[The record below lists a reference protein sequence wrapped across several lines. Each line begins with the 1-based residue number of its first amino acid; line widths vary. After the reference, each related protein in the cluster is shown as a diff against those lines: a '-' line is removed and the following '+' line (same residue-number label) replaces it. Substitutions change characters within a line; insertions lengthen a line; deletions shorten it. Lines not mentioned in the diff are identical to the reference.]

1 MAIDNRNIRIDPEL
15 MALAKAKLAEARLAR
30 SAEAALADAG
40 IVDQLAAFDR
50 VAEQAE
56 AVADTR
62 DVETKLAEDIASH

>member
-30 SAEAALADAG
+30 AAEAAEADAG
-40 IVDQLAAFDR
+40 IADQLAAFDR
-50 VAEQAE
+50 VAEQAG

>member
-30 SAEAALADAG
+30 AAEAAAG
-40 IVDQLAAFDR
+40 IVDPLAAFDR
-50 VAEQAE
+50 VAEQAG